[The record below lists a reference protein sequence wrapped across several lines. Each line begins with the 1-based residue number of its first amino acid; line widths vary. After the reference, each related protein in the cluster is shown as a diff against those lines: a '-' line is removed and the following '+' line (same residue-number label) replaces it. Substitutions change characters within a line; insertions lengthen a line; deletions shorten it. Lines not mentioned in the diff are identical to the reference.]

1 MLGLPQVGHFGV
13 YCLLVCSFY
22 EVYIM
27 FLLTDEQLEKIRA
40 KAEAE
45 EPRIGGASFGWNK
58 ETGEFEITNEDK
70 GHPISE
76 FEVFI

>member
-1 MLGLPQVGHFGV
+1 MGASADGAFGV